1 MTDEK
6 KLAIYYD
13 YTEAKLPTREIVKKY
28 SLSGHTLTKI
38 ITELG
43 GAPRRPKACGERS
56 KGKTPACP
64 KCGRRIEVKGA
75 KYCPFCG
82 ADIRTREALLIE
94 RLDAVISDTM
104 LLPDGR
110 RTKARD
116 ALLAAINYITEKEV
130 K

>member
-1 MTDEK
+1 MTDER
-6 KLAIYYD
+6 KLAIYND

-43 GAPRRPKACGERS
+43 GAPRRPKACGKRA
-56 KGKTPACP
+56 KTTACP
-64 KCGRRIEVKGA
+64 KCRRHVDVKGA

-110 RTKARD
+110 RTEARD
-116 ALLAAINYITEKEV
+116 ALLAAIDYIKEKEG